1 MQIYICIKLPINPI
15 FEWTKNLLFADEKPF
30 SCEYC
35 QTLFRRKDNLNRH
48 IRHHHT
54 EDSNCEIRKTTIT
67 ETDRNSS
74 TKNTQQRQRQK
85 PKKTQPK
92 SPDKVTMISANSR
105 DQINSRLDFM
115 GNITPVIRTTS
126 EVSNAVPVINGPIK
140 RPEERTDRKMF
151 TYIEPIPIAEA
162 VVLNCRIEEKLYPQS
177 TNSHDYFVR
186 NYLKDRNSRLNS
198 NSCSNKP
205 VSQEN
210 YVAAA
215 ASSQTELS
223 FSRTGNRK
231 DLTVDLY
238 EKEIMRHE
246 EQNQDNNPENSR
258 KEEGRI
264 QQEGRDSNEEDLSLT
279 MLQKSNCVSTIKK
292 CSIQHSKEHS
302 NEMSTN
308 NCDSEAM
315 NNLTLPKTH
324 QDNCKKQNDVHWRRK
339 IAETLKPCWF
349 NAYSGVCGSEI

>member
-1 MQIYICIKLPINPI
+1 
-15 FEWTKNLLFADEKPF
+15 
-30 SCEYC
+30 
-35 QTLFRRKDNLNRH
+35 
-48 IRHHHT
+48 
-54 EDSNCEIRKTTIT
+54 
-67 ETDRNSS
+67 
-74 TKNTQQRQRQK
+74 
-85 PKKTQPK
+85 
-92 SPDKVTMISANSR
+92 MISANSR

-223 FSRTGNRK
+223 FSRTGSRK

-339 IAETLKPCWF
+339 IAETLKPC
-349 NAYSGVCGSEI
+349 